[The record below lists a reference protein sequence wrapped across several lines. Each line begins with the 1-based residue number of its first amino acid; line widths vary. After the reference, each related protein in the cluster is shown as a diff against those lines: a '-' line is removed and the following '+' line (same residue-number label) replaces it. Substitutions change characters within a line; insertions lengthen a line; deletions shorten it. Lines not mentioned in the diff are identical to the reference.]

1 MMLRFKLLDPL
12 LLSDFIHYGPDGKPV
27 TSKVPIRIGDPEE
40 TYVTIPPDV
49 GRALQTASLTGDV
62 SSSSPESLGDRFK
75 LTCSTILK
83 TLLVTQSPATLFLYG
98 KMHTLAIDG
107 TADAYLAEIASTIGP
122 DLGPVLDKLK
132 DM

>member
-1 MMLRFKLLDPL
+1 MMLRFAATRPSTAVCGLRNNIANIRHYYPATT
-12 LLSDFIHYGPDGKPV
+12 DFIHYGPDGKPV

-83 TLLVTQSPATLFLYG
+83 TLLVVTRLSGFFSPTLPLTATKTHHLL
-98 KMHTLAIDG
+98 
-107 TADAYLAEIASTIGP
+107 
-122 DLGPVLDKLK
+122 
-132 DM
+132 